1 MMRRPPVV
9 PACAAIALLALGA
22 CVAGSAA
29 SHEAAAGGP
38 LQLFLLG
45 LWHGAIAPVT
55 LIVEIINRF
64 APKLLPWS
72 ARLYES
78 KTTGVLYDIGFYLGL
93 GAGPPVVFGSLSRRR
108 P

>member
-1 MMRRPPVV
+1 MRRPPVV
-9 PACAAIALLALGA
+9 LACAAIALVTLGA

-29 SHEAAAGGP
+29 SHEAASGGP
-38 LQLFLLG
+38 LQQLLLG
-45 LWHGAIAPVT
+45 LWQGAIAPMT
-55 LIVEIINRF
+55 LIVEIINKF

-93 GAGPPVVFGSLSRRR
+93 GAGPPIVFRTVSRRR